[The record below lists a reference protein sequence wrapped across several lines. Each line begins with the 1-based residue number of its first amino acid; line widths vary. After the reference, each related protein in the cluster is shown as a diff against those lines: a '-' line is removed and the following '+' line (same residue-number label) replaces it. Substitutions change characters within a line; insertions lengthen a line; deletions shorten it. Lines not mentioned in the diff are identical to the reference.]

1 MSVPF
6 TVISIGGSILVPSTG
21 FDPVFLKGFFA
32 HIRAATKRG
41 QRFILIIGG
50 GATCRAYQQAAR
62 EATTVSQEDLDWI
75 GIHTTIFNAQ
85 FVRTILKDIAHPELI
100 TVGKKI
106 RSRAPV
112 LVTGGDKPGATSDLP
127 AVKLAKLYGAKE
139 LLNLSN
145 IACVYTK
152 DPRKYAD
159 AQPIK
164 TISWKEF
171 RRDIVGNNYEPG
183 MSAPFD
189 PVASRWAE
197 REGLTV
203 KVLDGRDLDDV
214 KRALQGRPIKGTTI
228 HP

>member
-1 MSVPF
+1 MAKSV

-21 FDPVFLKGFFA
+21 FDPVFLKHFFA
-32 HIRAATKRG
+32 QIRQAVKRG

-50 GATCRAYQQAAR
+50 GATARTYQQAGS
-62 EATTVSQEDLDWI
+62 ATTKLSPVDRDWI
-75 GIHTTIFNAQ
+75 GIHATILNAHL
-85 FVRTILKDIAHPELI
+85 VRFLLKDIAHPELVA
-100 TVGKKI
+100 VGKKV
-106 RSRAPV
+106 RSRAAV
-112 LVTGGDKPGATSDLP
+112 LVAGGDKPGATSDLP

-145 IACVYTK
+145 IACVFTK

-164 TISWKEF
+164 TINWTDF
-171 RRDIVGNNYEPG
+171 RRDIVGSTYEPG

-189 PVASRWAE
+189 PVASRWAQQQ
-197 REGLTV
+197 GLTV
-203 KVLDGRDLDDV
+203 KVLDGRDLDEV
-214 KRALQGRPIKGTTI
+214 KKALQGKPIRGTTI